1 LAESRARAAA
11 LSCDQCFF
19 RQRNL
24 CALGIDEPCP
34 TFRPDSPA
42 GLLPPMQPSLLE
54 KSDRLGPPVAT
65 VPQAQVA

>member
-1 LAESRARAAA
+1 MAESRARTRA

-34 TFRPDSPA
+34 TFRPDGPA
-42 GLLPPMQPSLLE
+42 GLLPPRQPALLN
-54 KSDRLGPPVAT
+54 KPPGVSAAA